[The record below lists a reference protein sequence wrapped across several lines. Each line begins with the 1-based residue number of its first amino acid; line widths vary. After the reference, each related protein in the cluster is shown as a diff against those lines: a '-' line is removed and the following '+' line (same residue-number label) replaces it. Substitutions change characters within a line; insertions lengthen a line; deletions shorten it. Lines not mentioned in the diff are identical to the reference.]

1 MTCVRT
7 VRYSDRFNG
16 KLLKRF
22 SPSRGLRQGDM
33 LSPYMFLFVAEGL
46 SKLLKHQIDLGNIQ
60 ELFICRRSPGISHL
74 LFADDCLLFFQANR
88 DQATKI
94 NSILRNY
101 EKGT

>member
-22 SPSRGLRQGDM
+22 SPSRGLRQGDP

-46 SKLLKHQIDLGNIQ
+46 SNLLKHQIDLGNIQ
-60 ELFICRRSPGISHL
+60 ELFICPRSPGISHL

-101 EKGT
+101 